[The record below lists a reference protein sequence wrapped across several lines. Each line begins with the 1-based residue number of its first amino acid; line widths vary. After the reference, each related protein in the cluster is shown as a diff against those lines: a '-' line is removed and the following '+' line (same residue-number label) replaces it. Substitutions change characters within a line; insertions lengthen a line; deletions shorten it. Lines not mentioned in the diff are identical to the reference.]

1 MPLNHVMFKARVID
15 IEQGAYEILLN
26 VDDAGELGVH
36 PLDHVRVYCEKGSL
50 TAVANIT
57 STLLGRGEIGVF
69 TEAARSLALKDGDLV
84 NLVPSER
91 PQSIAHI
98 RKKMNGQKLSGE
110 EIRVIIRDIVE
121 NNLSDIELSAYVSAV
136 EMRGMDMDE
145 VTEMVKAMVDTGE
158 TIVFDKSPIVDVHS
172 IGGVPGNKYALL
184 TVPIVAA
191 NGVTIPKTS
200 SRAITS
206 PSGIADTM
214 EVLAPVSLTA
224 QKIKFIAESTGGT
237 LAWGGSVNLAPADD
251 KIIRAE
257 YPLSLDPKPQ
267 VLASVMSKKKAAGVE
282 LLLIDIPTGRGA
294 KVETEDEARSLAQD
308 FIELGRRV
316 GIRVECAITYG
327 SQPLG
332 RAVGP
337 ALEAREALMALE
349 GKYAPRSL
357 VEKSCVLAGILLEMA
372 GVAER
377 GRGRELAEETLRSG
391 KALSKLREIIAAQGG
406 NPDVTSDDVK
416 VGKYTQDFT
425 AWEDGYVQMVNNSA
439 VIQICRTAGAP
450 RDKGAGMVIWQKMGS
465 QVKKGD
471 KLFTIYADSM
481 VKLERAKVLAQKL
494 TPIPIG
500 GMLLKRVPDYRVA

>member
-1 MPLNHVMFKARVID
+1 MFKARVID
-15 IEQGAYEILLN
+15 IEQGSYEVLLN

-36 PLDHVRVYCEKGSL
+36 ALDHVRVYCEKGSL

-57 STLLGRGEIGVF
+57 STLLSRGEVGVF
-69 TEAARSLALKDGDLV
+69 TETARSLGLKDGDLV
-84 NLVPSER
+84 NLVPSEK
-91 PQSIAHI
+91 PQSIAYI
-98 RKKMNGQKLSGE
+98 RKKMSGQKLSGE

-145 VTEMVKAMVDTGE
+145 VTDMVKAMVETGE

-172 IGGVPGNKYALL
+172 IGGVPGNKYALI

-257 YPLSLDPKPQ
+257 YPLSLDPRPQ

-282 LLLIDIPTGRGA
+282 LLLIDIPMGKGA

-372 GVAER
+372 GVADR
-377 GRGRELAEETLRSG
+377 GKGRELAEETLKSG
-391 KALSKLREIIAAQGG
+391 KALSKLKEIIAAQGG
-406 NPDVTSDDVK
+406 NPDVTSDDIR
-416 VGKYTQDFT
+416 VGKYTYDFT
-425 AWEDGYVQMVNNSA
+425 APEGGYVQMVNNAA

-450 RDKGAGMVIWQKMGS
+450 RDKGAGMVVWQKMGS

-471 KLFTIYADSM
+471 RLFTIYADSM
-481 VKLERAKVLAQKL
+481 VKLERAKALAQKL

>member
-1 MPLNHVMFKARVID
+1 MFKARVID
-15 IEQGAYEILLN
+15 IEQGSYEVLLN

-36 PLDHVRVYCEKGSL
+36 ALDHVRVYCEKGSL

-57 STLLGRGEIGVF
+57 STLLSRGEVGVF
-69 TEAARSLALKDGDLV
+69 TETARSLVLKDGDLV

-91 PQSIAHI
+91 PQSISYI
-98 RKKMNGQKLSGE
+98 RKKMSGQKLSGE

-145 VTEMVKAMVDTGE
+145 VTDMVKAMVETGE

-172 IGGVPGNKYALL
+172 IGGVPGNKYALI

-257 YPLSLDPKPQ
+257 YPLSLDPRPQ

-282 LLLIDIPTGRGA
+282 LLLIDIPMGKGA

-372 GVAER
+372 GVADR
-377 GRGRELAEETLRSG
+377 GKGRELAEETLRSG
-391 KALSKLREIIAAQGG
+391 KALSKLKEIIAAQGG
-406 NPDVTSDDVK
+406 NPDVTSDDIR
-416 VGKYTQDFT
+416 VGKYTYDFT
-425 AWEDGYVQMVNNSA
+425 APEDGYVQMVNNAA

-450 RDKGAGMVIWQKMGS
+450 RDKGAGMVVWQKMGS

-471 KLFTIYADSM
+471 RLFTIYADSM
-481 VKLERAKVLAQKL
+481 VKLERAKALAQKL

>member
-1 MPLNHVMFKARVID
+1 MFKARVID
-15 IEQGAYEILLN
+15 IEQGSYEVLLN

-36 PLDHVRVYCEKGSL
+36 ALDHVRVYCEKGSL

-57 STLLGRGEIGVF
+57 STLLSRGEVGVF
-69 TEAARSLALKDGDLV
+69 TETARSLVLKDGDLV

-91 PQSIAHI
+91 PQSISYI
-98 RKKMNGQKLSGE
+98 RKKMSGQKLSGE

-145 VTEMVKAMVDTGE
+145 VTDMVKAMVETGE

-172 IGGVPGNKYALL
+172 IGGVPGNKYALI

-257 YPLSLDPKPQ
+257 YPLSLDPRPQ

-282 LLLIDIPTGRGA
+282 LLLIDIPMGKGA

-372 GVAER
+372 GVADR
-377 GRGRELAEETLRSG
+377 GKGRELAEETLRSG
-391 KALSKLREIIAAQGG
+391 KALSKLKEIIAAQGG
-406 NPDVTSDDVK
+406 NPDVTSDDIR
-416 VGKYTQDFT
+416 VGKYTYDFT
-425 AWEDGYVQMVNNSA
+425 APEDG
-439 VIQICRTAGAP
+439 
-450 RDKGAGMVIWQKMGS
+450 
-465 QVKKGD
+465 
-471 KLFTIYADSM
+471 
-481 VKLERAKVLAQKL
+481 
-494 TPIPIG
+494 
-500 GMLLKRVPDYRVA
+500 